1 MKIVLDEKESTSS
14 SSGTGI
20 DGNGETVGSHVTTIV
35 QESQGQES
43 GMEFWSRE
51 NILTVNEL
59 PRGTHEG
66 NPLVV
71 VGTKFHYEC
80 KIQFAESIYSA
91 DKAWDLFK
99 EKVEADKTV
108 TIDLLSGGTISHS

>member
-1 MKIVLDEKESTSS
+1 LKIVLDEKESTSS

-43 GMEFWSRE
+43 G
-51 NILTVNEL
+51 I
-59 PRGTHEG
+59 
-66 NPLVV
+66 